1 MCSAARCGVK
11 GEKGKCGDEVNPTSE
26 VGSIRKRL
34 QKLVHVC
41 HRCFWTHLLNKQ
53 LNLRVLQF
61 CSLESVLLVQCF
73 RELRCEC

>member
-1 MCSAARCGVK
+1 MK
-11 GEKGKCGDEVNPTSE
+11 GERGKCGDEVDATSE

-34 QKLVHVC
+34 QELVHVC

-53 LNLRVLQF
+53 LNLNLRVLQL